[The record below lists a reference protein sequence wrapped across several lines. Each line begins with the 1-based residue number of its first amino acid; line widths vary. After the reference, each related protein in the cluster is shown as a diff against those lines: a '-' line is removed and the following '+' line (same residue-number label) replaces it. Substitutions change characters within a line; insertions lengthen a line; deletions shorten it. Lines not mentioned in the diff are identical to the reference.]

1 MRLVNLAGIDWPRD
15 RKGLPACWPVL
26 APLALLGL
34 ALILRI
40 IDVFVLR
47 LDERLGES
55 ILSKT
60 LGFAL
65 VVGYTWWVGQRLS
78 ALGLLLKNQGSAFAI
93 GAGLTIAAFAIATM
107 VQVMALAPGQSLILR
122 AVDPVSGMTG
132 GVAFAFLL
140 VASNV
145 MNSFMKGAC
154 FAG

>member
-1 MRLVNLAGIDWPRD
+1 MRLLKFAGGGWPRD
-15 RKGLPACWPVL
+15 GKGLPACWPVL

-47 LDERLGES
+47 LDERLGEI
-55 ILSKT
+55 ILSKA

-78 ALGLLLKNQGSAFAI
+78 ALGLHLKNQGSAFAI
-93 GAGLTIAAFAIATM
+93 GAGLTIAAFAIATL

-122 AVDPVSGMTG
+122 AADPVSEMTG

-140 VASNV
+140 VREV
-145 MNSFMKGAC
+145 
-154 FAG
+154 